1 MRKVGE
7 KEMLLEETYKFWDE
21 KIEDISIDLIKCE
34 MKISFSNL
42 SIDLIFKKVKEYMY
56 KFDYFDSDSMIE
68 EVNSYI
74 ELNIFELKK
83 VNIIIKEP
91 KKKKSIMN
99 YNIILEFD
107 LAFIYLYAEEI
118 QIGEN
123 VYSLSD
129 YYNENN

>member
-1 MRKVGE
+1 
-7 KEMLLEETYKFWDE
+7 MLLEETYKFVDE
-21 KIEDISIDLIKCE
+21 KIDDISIDLIKCE

-42 SIDLIFKKVKEYMY
+42 STDLIFKKVKGYMY
-56 KFDYFDSDSMIE
+56 KFNDLELNTDIE
-68 EVNSYI
+68 ECNTYV
-74 ELNIFELKK
+74 ELNDFLLKK
-83 VNIIIKEP
+83 INIIIKEP
-91 KKKKSIMN
+91 KRKKCFIN

-107 LAFIYLYAEEI
+107 PSILYLYAEEI

>member
-1 MRKVGE
+1 
-7 KEMLLEETYKFWDE
+7 MLLEETYKFWDE
-21 KIEDISIDLIKCE
+21 KIDDISIDLIKCE

-42 SIDLIFKKVKEYMY
+42 STDLIFKKVKGYMY
-56 KFDYFDSDSMIE
+56 KFNDLELNTDIE
-68 EVNSYI
+68 ECNTYV
-74 ELNIFELKK
+74 ELNDFLLKK
-83 VNIIIKEP
+83 INIIIKEP
-91 KKKKSIMN
+91 KRKKCFIN

-107 LAFIYLYAEEI
+107 PSILYLYAEEI

>member
-1 MRKVGE
+1 
-7 KEMLLEETYKFWDE
+7 MLLEETYKFCDE
-21 KIEDISIDLIKCE
+21 KIDDISIDLIKCE

-42 SIDLIFKKVKEYMY
+42 STDLIFKKVKGYMY
-56 KFDYFDSDSMIE
+56 KFNNLELDTNIE
-68 EVNSYI
+68 ESNTYV
-74 ELNIFELKK
+74 ELNDFLLKK
-83 VNIIIKEP
+83 INIIIKEP
-91 KKKKSIMN
+91 KRKKSIIN

-107 LAFIYLYAEEI
+107 PSILYLYAEEI

>member
-1 MRKVGE
+1 MRKVRG
-7 KEMLLEETYKFWDE
+7 KEMLLEETYKFVDE
-21 KIEDISIDLIKCE
+21 KIDDISIDLIKCE

-42 SIDLIFKKVKEYMY
+42 STDLIFKKVKGYMY
-56 KFDYFDSDSMIE
+56 KFNDLELNTDIE
-68 EVNSYI
+68 ECNTYV
-74 ELNIFELKK
+74 ELNDFLLKK
-83 VNIIIKEP
+83 INIIIKEP
-91 KKKKSIMN
+91 KRKKCFIN

-107 LAFIYLYAEEI
+107 PSILYLYAEEI

>member
-1 MRKVGE
+1 
-7 KEMLLEETYKFWDE
+7 MLLEETYKFWDE
-21 KIEDISIDLIKCE
+21 KIDDISIDLIKCE

-42 SIDLIFKKVKEYMY
+42 STDLILKKVKGYMY
-56 KFDYFDSDSMIE
+56 KFNDLELDTDIE
-68 EVNSYI
+68 ECNTYV
-74 ELNIFELKK
+74 ELNDFLLKK
-83 VNIIIKEP
+83 INIIIKEP
-91 KKKKSIMN
+91 KRKKSIIN

-107 LAFIYLYAEEI
+107 PSILYLYAEEI

>member
-1 MRKVGE
+1 
-7 KEMLLEETYKFWDE
+7 
-21 KIEDISIDLIKCE
+21 

-42 SIDLIFKKVKEYMY
+42 STDLIFKKVKGYMY
-56 KFDYFDSDSMIE
+56 KFNDLELNTDIE
-68 EVNSYI
+68 ECNTYV
-74 ELNIFELKK
+74 ELNDFLLKK
-83 VNIIIKEP
+83 INIIIKEP
-91 KKKKSIMN
+91 KRKKCFIN

-107 LAFIYLYAEEI
+107 PSILYLYAEEI

>member
-1 MRKVGE
+1 
-7 KEMLLEETYKFWDE
+7 MLIEETYKFWDE
-21 KIEDISIDLIKCE
+21 KIENISIDLIKCE

-42 SIDLIFKKVKEYMY
+42 STDLIFKKVKGYMY

-91 KKKKSIMN
+91 KRKKCIMN
-99 YNIILEFD
+99 YNIILEFG

-118 QIGEN
+118 QIGEQS
-123 VYSLSD
+123 YSLLD
-129 YYNENN
+129 YYSNLDIK